1 MRALSMLHKRIFSY
15 GIFIVMM
22 TCLLAQNDFRNLFE
36 RYERLYVGTPKK
48 EVNLNKLI
56 GRDGVLFYFE
66 NKNPQKQ
73 GNYYKLWAFGTM
85 YQVRYTLI
93 DEVTTWFIYEKYYR
107 YEQPYT
113 TENAEITERY
123 YKVENGR
130 ISCFDTHS
138 NSIENTAET
147 DKDVQ
152 AIIKLVKEYMD
163 KSITTP

>member
-1 MRALSMLHKRIFSY
+1 MLHKRIFSY

-36 RYERLYVGTPKK
+36 RYERLYVDTPKK

-66 NKNPQKQ
+66 NKNQQKH
-73 GNYYKLWAFGTM
+73 GNYYKLWAYCTM
-85 YQVRYTLI
+85 YQDRYKLI

-147 DKDVQ
+147 DKDIQ
-152 AIIKLVKEYMD
+152 AIIKLVKESMD
-163 KSITTP
+163 KSVTAP